1 MSCYLSG
8 TAPPELVY
16 IFYILFYFIQYKA
29 GVEAEVGDYSDVIYL
44 VNVDASPHSVRAD
57 YQNIE
62 SHQRTSQSHKYF
74 YCRKLRL

>member
-8 TAPPELVY
+8 TAPSRDGN
-16 IFYILFYFIQYKA
+16 FLFYFIQYRA
-29 GVEAEVGDYSDVIYL
+29 VVESEVGDYSDVIYL

-62 SHQRTSQSHKYF
+62 SHQRTSESHKYF